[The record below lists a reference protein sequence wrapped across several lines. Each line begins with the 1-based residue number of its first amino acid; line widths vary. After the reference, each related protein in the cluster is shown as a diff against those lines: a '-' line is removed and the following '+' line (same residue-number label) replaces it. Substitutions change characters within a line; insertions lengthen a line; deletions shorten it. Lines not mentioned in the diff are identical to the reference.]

1 MRYKKPE
8 MEILELYL
16 TDVITNSD
24 GTTDGGVNEEGQGPS
39 VDLGGSRRTK
49 KKKGAGYEKREK
61 INSGASGCHHGD
73 SKCIYSSAGS

>member
-39 VDLGGSRRTK
+39 VDFG
-49 KKKGAGYEKREK
+49 
-61 INSGASGCHHGD
+61 
-73 SKCIYSSAGS
+73 